1 MSESG
6 NKNMS
11 MPAADSHLSIR
22 ILEDALEKF
31 ELLEAMQSLQ
41 DHSSTDE
48 LSQRI
53 GDEISAVIQ
62 EQKDLQ
68 HKYAELVVQR
78 ATLTGY
84 SNTEKL
90 KATEQEIT
98 EVANGL
104 NKKSKQLSRTLISNP
119 NIAENLLKIQKERA
133 LLQRIFT
140 ITISELR

>member
-1 MSESG
+1 M
-6 NKNMS
+6 
-11 MPAADSHLSIR
+11 
-22 ILEDALEKF
+22 
-31 ELLEAMQSLQ
+31 
-41 DHSSTDE
+41 
-48 LSQRI
+48 
-53 GDEISAVIQ
+53 IQ

-90 KATEQEIT
+90 KATEQEIKEVHEPCRPHPAT
-98 EVANGL
+98 EFLLQVANGL

-119 NIAENLLKIQKERA
+119 NIAENLLKIAKERA

-140 ITISELR
+140 ITISELRCPSAGGCVRDHCV